1 MRVEKIKIQNFKI
14 FQNFSMSFNDDLN
27 IIVGDNETGKSTF
40 LEAIYLALT
49 AQLSGRNIQYELSP
63 YLFSVGA
70 VRQYVENLQ
79 TNPATPLPEI
89 YIEVFLKEDSEGEL
103 AQYKGTNNSERK
115 DCAGVYLQIGFD
127 NDFAEEYKE
136 YIRNPLEVRTVPVEY
151 YSCTWLSFANNTFKF
166 SQLPSKI
173 MLLDRSDQKMQN
185 GSDKY
190 IAKIIEDTLE
200 KSESALLSL
209 LYRKQKEVFA
219 SQDSM
224 KKINERLSAN
234 KDEVTDRDLS
244 VSIDVSARSNWD
256 SNLTLY
262 IDDVPF
268 RYIGKGEQGSL
279 KTKLAL
285 QTKMDKSQIIMVEE
299 PETNLSYSNLN
310 KLVNSL
316 LHACCDK
323 QLIITTHSTFLMNK
337 IGIDKVIFLNGQ
349 VAMTMNDIS
358 ASTKDYFKK
367 LPGYDTL
374 RMIIAQRS
382 ILVEGRCDEL
392 IVQKAYY
399 QIYGKLPLDDGID
412 IITVGG
418 LVFKRFMEIA
428 KKLNKQIS
436 VVTDNDGDYTG
447 TIERYRDYARLE
459 NIKLCVDGD
468 NTYPTLEPQLVKAN
482 GLVAMNTLLD
492 KNFATEEELIAFM
505 INNKAD
511 CALRIF
517 EKGEGVKIPPYI
529 LHAIQQ

>member
-1 MRVEKIKIQNFKI
+1 MRVDKIKIQNYKI
-14 FQNFSMSFNDDLN
+14 FQDFSMSFNDDLN

-40 LEAIYLALT
+40 LEAIHLALT

-63 YLFSVGA
+63 YLFSIA
-70 VRQYVENLQ
+70 SIRQYVESLQ

-115 DCAGVYLQIGFD
+115 DCAGVYLRIGFD
-127 NDFAEEYKE
+127 SDFADEYKE
-136 YIRNPLEVRTVPVEY
+136 YIKIPNEVQTVPVEY

-190 IAKIIEDTLE
+190 IAKIIEDSLE
-200 KSESALLSL
+200 KSDSALLSL
-209 LYRKQKEVFA
+209 LFRKQKEVFA

-234 KDEVTDRDLS
+234 KEDITDRDLS

-268 RYIGKGEQGSL
+268 RYIGKGEQGSI

-316 LHACCDK
+316 IHACCEK

-337 IGIDKVIFLNGQ
+337 IGIDKVIFLNGA
-349 VAMTMNDIS
+349 VALTMQDIS
-358 ASTKDYFKK
+358 NSTKDYFKK

-399 QIYGKLPLDDGID
+399 QIHGKLPLDDGID

-428 KKLNKQIS
+428 SKLNKQIA

-447 TIERYRDYARLE
+447 TVERYKEFAVFP
-459 NIKLCVDGD
+459 NIKLCVDD
-468 NTYPTLEPQLVKAN
+468 DTTYTTLEPQLVKAN
-482 GLVAMNTLLD
+482 GLTKMNELLG
-492 KNFATEEELIAFM
+492 KSFATESEIIDYM
-505 INNKAD
+505 IKNKAD
-511 CALRIF
+511 CALQIF
-517 EKGEGVKIPPYI
+517 EKGEGVKIPQYI
-529 LHAIQQ
+529 LDAIQ